1 MEMRDR
7 RDKVFYSQSS
17 QVKEDPSS
25 FTVHPEVS
33 GGVTR
38 CVEIH
43 TDMELNIYVE
53 ICITSTDLLQVL
65 VAVDE
70 LALVRV
76 LQFVGLHVLPQS
88 LDNDGPGLGV
98 DPEHASQPGVQLEL
112 RGLDGSNRNVL
123 SDDILINTCSSP
135 SDW

>member
-1 MEMRDR
+1 M
-7 RDKVFYSQSS
+7 
-17 QVKEDPSS
+17 KEDPSS

-33 GGVTR
+33 GGVIR

-43 TDMELNIYVE
+43 TDMKLSIYVE
-53 ICITSTDLLQVL
+53 ICVTSTHLLQVL

-76 LQFVGLHVLPQS
+76 LQFVGLHILPQS

-112 RGLDGSNRNVL
+112 RGLDGNHGNAL
-123 SDDILINTCSSP
+123 SDDILINTCAVLP
-135 SDW
+135 QTGECLPGNPA